1 LRSRF
6 SLADRLSSSLSLAVV
21 LLLLIATPGHPASV
35 LRGFPLEPIV
45 TSIVLPLAFLVWAGW
60 SADAR
65 RWQGWLVMGL
75 LVITSLKVVLA
86 LDTPEPG
93 ATAFYF
99 GRARLT
105 DPPERSL
112 DFRHLRGATRIDRV
126 VDFDQYTLPV
136 GFFND
141 NDRFNY
147 YEPDQPDRQRLA
159 LATAWNG
166 WLTVPETRQ
175 YRLWISAIGDASLL
189 VDGGPA
195 LRVDGGRS
203 GLLQIDARPMEL
215 TEGPHEIRLE
225 YQRRQGSPAQISLDW
240 DVHGDREPV
249 GPPYLYTTPVP
260 VSEMVFDIAR
270 GTLAWGIDLLAWLL
284 AVIVVV
290 GRLLSSLEK
299 LSPRRSSFSPSRGSL
314 FPWERAGVRVPEHPP
329 TAGPHPS
336 PLPGGEGA
344 VRAVLGVWA
353 ALITI
358 YGVVT
363 STELIGWSGILEGGQ
378 DWLTYEYYARDIWL
392 NGPLMTLGKALGQGR
407 AFVFQPLYPYYL
419 ALLHGM
425 FGEGMFGPQVAHFAG
440 FGIAAIIIFFVT
452 RALFGNPSAWLA
464 IPLMTVLIFTQLDV
478 VARRLLSENLYFY
491 VLPAAILAVLRTGR
505 EDGWRWAMGAGVL
518 MGTACLTRAPTL
530 LIVPAATVVL
540 LLMRR
545 TKGATIFTVVTCL
558 VVGLAPLRNYIVSG
572 QPKLVA
578 TNAGATLLLAHPLT
592 DNVRL
597 RGLDQHPVYN
607 RLGLDRPT
615 REILEFVIQDPV
627 GYGATLIPLAAY
639 TLGVPGLVEPG
650 SPPAWEL
657 IGLLVL
663 YLASVVLLARARQ
676 RETWLSHAFIASHF
690 LVMIT
695 FLPYVYGYRQVL
707 PMYVVMLPFS
717 ASLISRLFIRRFTR
731 IAAD

>member
-1 LRSRF
+1 
-6 SLADRLSSSLSLAVV
+6 
-21 LLLLIATPGHPASV
+21 V
-35 LRGFPLEPIV
+35 LRGFPLDPIV
-45 TSIVLPLAFLVWAGW
+45 ASIALPLAFLLWASWGVQT
-60 SADAR
+60 R
-65 RWQGWLVMGL
+65 RWQGR
-75 LVITSLKVVLA
+75 LVIVLA
-86 LDTPEPG
+86 AIALVKVLLALEAPVPG
-93 ATAFYF
+93 ALASYF

-112 DFRHLRGATRIDRV
+112 DFRHLQGATRIDRV
-126 VDFDQYTLPV
+126 LDFDQYTLPV

-159 LATAWNG
+159 LAAVWTG

-189 VDGGPA
+189 VDSAPV
-195 LRVDGGRS
+195 LKVDGGRS

-215 TEGPHEIRLE
+215 AEGPHEIRLE
-225 YQRRQGSPAQISLDW
+225 YQRRQGSPAQISLEW

-270 GTLAWGIDLLAWLL
+270 GTLAWGLDILAWFLVA
-284 AVIVVV
+284 AVIL
-290 GRLLSSLEK
+290 GWLLECGGF
-299 LSPRRSSFSPSRGSL
+299 RRFGFQQSD
-314 FPWERAGVRVPEHPP
+314 
-329 TAGPHPS
+329 TADGFQPDGKAARTTA
-336 PLPGGEGA
+336 LQNM
-344 VRAVLGVWA
+344 VLGVWA

-363 STELIGWSGILEGGQ
+363 SADLIGWSGILEGGQ

-419 ALLHGM
+419 ALLHGL

-440 FGIAAIIIFFVT
+440 FGIAGIVVFFLA
-452 RALFGNPSAWLA
+452 RALFGNLSGWLA
-464 IPLMTVLIFTQLDV
+464 LLLMTVLIFSQLDV
-478 VARRLLSENLYFY
+478 VARRLLSENLYFF
-491 VLPAAILAVLRTGR
+491 VLPAAILALLWAGR
-505 EDGWRWAMGAGVL
+505 SGGGRWAIGAGAL
-518 MGTACLTRAPTL
+518 MGIACLTRAPTL
-530 LIVPAATVVL
+530 IIVPVAVVVL
-540 LLMRR
+540 LLLRR
-545 TKGATIFTVVTCL
+545 PKGAVIFAVVTCL

-592 DNVRL
+592 ENVRL
-597 RGLDQHPVYN
+597 RGLDQHPLYN

-627 GYGATLIPLAAY
+627 GYGATLVPLAAY
-639 TLGVPGLVEPG
+639 TLGVPGMVEPG

-663 YLASVVLLARARQ
+663 YLASLILLAPARQ

-707 PMYVVMLPFS
+707 PMYVIMLPFC
-717 ASLISRLFIRRFTR
+717 AFLISRLVIRRFTR
-731 IAAD
+731 ITAD